1 MALKL
6 YNTLTRQKEDFVPIK
21 PPHVGMYTCGPT
33 VYNYAHLGN
42 LRAYVF
48 EDLLKKTLIYNGYKV
63 KHVMNI
69 TDVGHL
75 TSDAD
80 SGEDKIEKTAKEKK
94 QTPQQIADFYTRA
107 FKKNLKDL
115 NITEPNIWC
124 KATATIKDQIK
135 LIQRLEKNGY
145 TYVGQNGNVYFDTS
159 KFKNYGELARQKI
172 ENLKSG
178 ARVDIDPNKKNP
190 YDFVLWFSTGGSK
203 FQGHLLK
210 WMSPWGEGWPGWHI
224 ECSAM
229 SMKYLGEHFDIHCGG
244 IDHIPVHHTNEIA
257 QSEGATGK
265 KWVNY
270 WLHNEFLLMDKEKMA
285 KSAGEF
291 ITLETLI
298 AKNFNPLAYRYLCL
312 GAHYRSQLNFSWES
326 LNGAQNALNN
336 LYQTISSFKRPGQTS
351 LEYQEKFRRAISDD
365 LDSPKAL
372 AVVWDLVKSSLPAE
386 IKLATL
392 FDFDRVL
399 SLDLKKIWQETKKI
413 PAKIKE
419 LAKERETARANKN
432 WAQADKLRD
441 KIKKLGYSIDD
452 TPTGSLIKKSR

>member
-115 NITEPNIWC
+115 NIAEPNIWC

-244 IDHIPVHHTNEIA
+244 VDHIPVHHTNEIA

>member
-115 NITEPNIWC
+115 NIAEPNIWC

-244 IDHIPVHHTNEIA
+244 VDHIPVHHTNEIA

-336 LYQTISSFKRPGQTS
+336 LYQTISSFKRPSQTS
-351 LEYQEKFRRAISDD
+351 LEYQEKFRQAISDD